1 MKITNISGTT
11 KLNNGVNMPV
21 LGLGVYKAREGREV
35 IDSIHHALEA
45 GYRHIDTASFY
56 ENEKGVGEAIRTSG
70 ISFSRIKFFY
80 L

>member
-1 MKITNISGTT
+1 MKITDISGTT

-56 ENEKGVGEAIRTSG
+56 E
-70 ISFSRIKFFY
+70 
-80 L
+80 